1 MKNLLQ
7 NIPDQLPEELFE
19 TLVKNE
25 NIHIERIV
33 SKGHSSPKE
42 GWYDQDR
49 NEWVLVLKG
58 AARLAFEDGNEV
70 NMGPGDSLEIPAHVK
85 HKVVWTDPEEE
96 TVWVG
101 VHYMYHYMY

>member
-7 NIPDQLPEELFE
+7 NIPYQLPEERFE

-33 SKGHSSPKE
+33 SKGHTSPKE
-42 GWYDQDR
+42 GWYDQDQ

-85 HKVVWTDPEEE
+85 HKVVWTHPEEE

-101 VHYMYHYMY
+101 VRYM

>member
-7 NIPDQLPEELFE
+7 NIPDQLPEERFE

-33 SKGHSSPKE
+33 SKGHISPKE
-42 GWYDQDR
+42 GWYDQDQ
-49 NEWVLVLKG
+49 NEWVLLLKG
-58 AARLAFEDGNEV
+58 AARLAFEDGSEL

-85 HKVVWTDPEEE
+85 HKVVWTDPDEE

-101 VHYMYHYMY
+101 VRYM

>member
-19 TLVKNE
+19 TLVKTE

-33 SKGHSSPKE
+33 SKGHASPKE

-58 AARLAFEDGNEV
+58 AARLAFEDGSEV
-70 NMGPGDSLEIPAHVK
+70 SMRPGDSLEIPAHVK
-85 HKVVWTDPEEE
+85 HKVVWTDPERE
-96 TVWVG
+96 TVWVA
-101 VHYMYHYMY
+101 VHYSK

>member
-1 MKNLLQ
+1 MKNLLKDIPQ
-7 NIPDQLPEELFE
+7 NLPDERFE

-25 NIHIERIV
+25 NIHIEKII
-33 SKGHSSPKE
+33 SKGHTSPEE
-42 GWYDQDR
+42 GWYDQDQ

-101 VHYMYHYMY
+101 VRYT

>member
-7 NIPDQLPEELFE
+7 NIPEQLPEELFE

-42 GWYDQDR
+42 GWHDQDR
-49 NEWVLVLKG
+49 SEWVFVLKG
-58 AARLAFEDGNEV
+58 AARLTFEDGSDV
-70 NMGPGDSLEIPAHVK
+70 SMGPGDSLEIPAHVK
-85 HKVVWTDPEEE
+85 HKVVWTDPQEE
-96 TVWVG
+96 TIWVA
-101 VHYMYHYMY
+101 VHYK